1 VPQQEWYVRKCILA
15 LGGLLVNIKYIDL
28 FCGLGGLRLGFE
40 AALQSAGLKG
50 QHVFSSEIK
59 RYAVEAYKYN
69 FGDTPNGDITKIE
82 ATDIPDFDFLLAG
95 FPCQAFSS
103 AGRRLGFEDTRGT
116 LFFDVARILKA
127 KNPKGFLLENVEG
140 LVSHDNGKTL
150 DTMIGVLEDIG
161 YTVDW
166 QVFDSKDFGLAQ
178 SRKRIYIY
186 GTSSQ
191 AVTLGAIRPRFS
203 SLSDIIEHSIPAKE
217 TEFTKKL
224 LKYYA
229 IEDVIGKKIKDK
241 RGGADN
247 IHSWNFALK
256 GDVSTSQKELL
267 ELLLKQ
273 RRNKKWADIYD
284 IDWMDGMPLTVE
296 MILSFY
302 NDSNLKDTLD
312 DLVAKG
318 YLAYEHPKKKEGNK
332 RVYDTN
338 KPKGYNIVTGKLSF
352 EYSKILDPADIAP
365 TLVAT
370 DVMRLGVPV
379 GKGIRSLTVREGLR
393 LFGFPE
399 NYNLDFLKAKDA
411 FDLLGNTVSI
421 PVVTHVSSHVIKS
434 ALTKESMSNVTIA
447 RTAI

>member
-1 VPQQEWYVRKCILA
+1 M
-15 LGGLLVNIKYIDL
+15 
-28 FCGLGGLRLGFE
+28 
-40 AALQSAGLKG
+40 
-50 QHVFSSEIK
+50 
-59 RYAVEAYKYN
+59 
-69 FGDTPNGDITKIE
+69 
-82 ATDIPDFDFLLAG
+82 
-95 FPCQAFSS
+95 
-103 AGRRLGFEDTRGT
+103 
-116 LFFDVARILKA
+116 
-127 KNPKGFLLENVEG
+127 GFLLENVEG
-140 LVSHDNGKTL
+140 LVSHDKGKTL
-150 DTMIGVLEDIG
+150 STMIGVLNDIG
-161 YTVDW
+161 YTADW
-166 QVFDSKDFGLAQ
+166 RVFDSKDFGLPQ

-191 AVTLGAIRPRFS
+191 AVVLGDVKPRFA

-224 LKYYA
+224 LKHYD
-229 IEDVIGKKIKDK
+229 IKDVIGKKIKDK

-247 IHSWNFALK
+247 IHSWSFALK
-256 GDVSTSQKELL
+256 GEVSANQKELL
-267 ELLLKQ
+267 GLLLKQ
-273 RRNKKWADIYD
+273 RRNKKWAEIYD

-296 MILSFY
+296 MISTFY
-302 NDSNLKDTLD
+302 NDINLENILD

-318 YLAYEHPKKKEGNK
+318 YLAYEHPKKKEGGK

-379 GKGIRSLTVREGLR
+379 GEGIRTLTVREGLR

-399 NYNLDFLKAKDA
+399 NYNLDFLKTKDA

-421 PVVTHVSSHVIKS
+421 PVVTHIASHILQSVLIKENPH
-434 ALTKESMSNVTIA
+434 AAIT

>member
-1 VPQQEWYVRKCILA
+1 MS
-15 LGGLLVNIKYIDL
+15 VNIKYIDL
-28 FCGLGGLRLGFE
+28 FCGLGGIRLGFE
-40 AALQSAGLKG
+40 AALQSMGLKG

-59 RYAVEAYKYN
+59 QHAVEAYKNN
-69 FGDTPNGDITKIE
+69 FGDMPKGDITRIE

-116 LFFDVARILKA
+116 LFFDVARILKE
-127 KNPKGFLLENVEG
+127 KKPKGFLLENVEG

-150 DTMIGVLEDIG
+150 ATMVGVLEDIG
-161 YTVDW
+161 YTADW

-178 SRKRIYIY
+178 SRKRIYIF

-191 AVTLGAIRPRFS
+191 AVTLGAIQPRFS
-203 SLSDIIEHSIPAKE
+203 NLADILEYSVPAKE

-224 LKYYA
+224 LNHYA

-241 RGGADN
+241 RGGSGN

-256 GDVSTSQKELL
+256 GEISEKQKELL
-267 ELLLKQ
+267 GLLLKQ
-273 RRNKKWADIYD
+273 RRNKKWAEIYD
-284 IDWMDGMPLTVE
+284 IDWMDGMPLTVD
-296 MILSFY
+296 MISSFY
-302 NDSNLKDTLD
+302 NDSNLKDILD

-318 YLAYEHPKKKEGNK
+318 YLAYEHPKKKAGNK
-332 RVYDTN
+332 RVYDTG
-338 KPKGYNIVTGKLSF
+338 KSKGYNIVTGKLSF
-352 EYSKILDPADIAP
+352 EYSKILDPDDIAP

-379 GKGIRSLTVREGLR
+379 GDGIRALTVREGLR

-399 NYNLDFLKAKDA
+399 SYSLDFLKTKDA
-411 FDLLGNTVSI
+411 FDLLGNTVCI
-421 PVVTHVSSHVIKS
+421 PVVTHVSSYVLKS
-434 ALTKESMSNVTIA
+434 ALTKERTSNA
-447 RTAI
+447 AITRSAV

>member
-1 VPQQEWYVRKCILA
+1 MK
-15 LGGLLVNIKYIDL
+15 IKYIDL
-28 FCGLGGLRLGFE
+28 FCGLGGIRLGFE
-40 AALQSAGLKG
+40 KSLQSMGLTG

-59 RYAVEAYKYN
+59 QYAVEAYKNN
-69 FGDTPNGDITKIE
+69 FGDTPNGDITQIE
-82 ATDIPDFDFLLAG
+82 TIDIPDFDFLLAG

-127 KNPKGFLLENVEG
+127 KKPLGFLLENVEG
-140 LVSHDNGKTL
+140 LVTHDNGKTL
-150 DTMIGVLEDIG
+150 ATMIDVLTDIG
-161 YTVDW
+161 YIADW
-166 QVFDSKDFGLAQ
+166 VVLDSKNFGLAQ

-186 GTSSQ
+186 GTLTQ
-191 AVTLGAIRPRFS
+191 PIKLGAVNPRFS
-203 SLSDIIEHSIPAKE
+203 SLSDIIEHSIPARE

-224 LKYYA
+224 LKHYR

-247 IHSWNFALK
+247 IHSWSFALK
-256 GDVSTSQKELL
+256 GEVSANQKELL
-267 ELLLKQ
+267 GLLLKQ
-273 RRNKKWADIYD
+273 RRNKKWAEIYD
-284 IDWMDGMPLTVE
+284 IDWMDGMPLTVD
-296 MILSFY
+296 MISTFY

-312 DLVAKG
+312 DLVIKG
-318 YLAYEHPKKKEGNK
+318 YLAYEHPKKKDGGK

-370 DVMRLGVPV
+370 DVMRLGIPV
-379 GKGIRSLTVREGLR
+379 GGGIRSLTVREGLR

-399 NYNLDFLKAKDA
+399 SYSLDFVKTKDA

-421 PVVTHVSSHVIKS
+421 PVVTHVSSHILKS
-434 ALTKESMSNVTIA
+434 ALMKESITHATIT